1 MFVWINRG
9 LRVILYLLVNSC
21 LLNSSMK
28 EDNSYCLKF
37 RIFWKKGRNN
47 ENFLSINTWLNLMV
61 FVPVKGKYHLQEETL
76 KGNFGLLNQCSFVYI
91 KYNLL
96 STKFD
101 ITFIYNIVIIL
112 TYIFLIFSKSMKK
125 SSKWVPIFKCLFVD
139 SLACCNRSGN
149 SPKQQ

>member
-1 MFVWINRG
+1 MFEISDILEERG
-9 LRVILYLLVNSC
+9 S
-21 LLNSSMK
+21 
-28 EDNSYCLKF
+28 
-37 RIFWKKGRNN
+37 NN

-76 KGNFGLLNQCSFVYI
+76 KGNFGLLNQCLFGYM

-96 STKFD
+96 SISFYID
-101 ITFIYNIVIIL
+101 ELCYSYHFNLHIIF
-112 TYIFLIFSKSMKK
+112 TKSMKK

-139 SLACCNRSGN
+139 WIACCNRSGE